1 MNLKGEHTFMKIAI
15 CDDDRNELLQIQTLL
30 DLYAQERQ
38 MEFIVKEYYNSFE
51 LASAAANETFQI
63 YLLDVLMPVLNG
75 IDLAREIRLTDKA
88 ADILFLTSSPE
99 FAVESYMVKASNYLL
114 KPVQKETLFQALDDI
129 FIRQINEAGA
139 SIIVKTTIGVHK
151 IHLTSLVYVEALNR
165 IVIYHLKTGEQ
176 ITSAERF
183 SSVCDSLMQHSEF
196 LLPHRS
202 YLVNMNYIRSI
213 TASDMLL
220 QSGKSIPLA
229 QRRVS
234 EIKKLYLAFQMEEVY

>member
-1 MNLKGEHTFMKIAI
+1 MKIAI

-38 MEFIVKEYYNSFE
+38 MEFIVKEYHSSFE

-75 IDLAREIRLTDKA
+75 IDLAREIRLMDKA

-114 KPVQKETLFQALDDI
+114 KPVQKEILFQALDDI
-129 FIRQINEAGA
+129 FMRQVNEAGT

-165 IVIYHLKTGEQ
+165 KVIYHLKTGEQ

-220 QSGKSIPLA
+220 QSGKIIPLA